1 MSHRVGGSVTL
12 LALAVCLVSCSDLST
27 ARHDRTQVELEMLPP
42 GNGVP
47 AGWGRLISVTA
58 VDDNSA
64 VLWFENEQGEIHT
77 VRYFVRRKIL
87 GPSARVIRRTESQI
101 AASPPRQETGAMH

>member
-1 MSHRVGGSVTL
+1 MSHRIGGSVML

-27 ARHDRTQVELEMLPP
+27 GRHDRTQVELEMLPP

-47 AGWGRLISVTA
+47 AGWGPLISVTA

-101 AASPPRQETGAMH
+101 VATPPQAGPGATH

>member
-1 MSHRVGGSVTL
+1 MSHRIGGLVAL
-12 LALAVCLVSCSDLST
+12 LVLAVCLVSCSELSSGGS
-27 ARHDRTQVELEMLPP
+27 DRTQVELEMLPP

-47 AGWGRLISVTA
+47 AGWGPLISVTA

-77 VRYFVRRKIL
+77 VRYHVRKKIL
-87 GPSARVIRRTESQI
+87 GPSSRVIRRTES
-101 AASPPRQETGAMH
+101 H

>member
-1 MSHRVGGSVTL
+1 MSRRIGGSVTL
-12 LALAVCLVSCSDLST
+12 LALAVCLASCSELAT
-27 ARHDRTQVELEMLPP
+27 GRHDRTPVELEMLPP

-47 AGWGRLISVTA
+47 VGWGRLISVTA

-77 VRYFVRRKIL
+77 VRYHVRRKIL
-87 GPSARVIRRTESQI
+87 GPSSRVIRRTESQ
-101 AASPPRQETGAMH
+101 